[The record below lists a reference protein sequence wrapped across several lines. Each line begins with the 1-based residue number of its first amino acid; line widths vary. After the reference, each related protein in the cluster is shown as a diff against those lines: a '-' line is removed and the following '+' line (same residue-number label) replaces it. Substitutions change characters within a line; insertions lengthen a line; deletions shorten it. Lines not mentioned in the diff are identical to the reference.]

1 MPKNTPDI
9 SCFIPCFNEE
19 KIIGKCLETIIPFL
33 SRSGYTFE
41 VFVIDDTSTDNSAEV
56 ILDKSTRDKRIKYIK
71 YDKGPSKR
79 ENLAQSFKE
88 AEGNII
94 FFTDADLSADINMIP
109 SLINTIKNG
118 TDIAI
123 GSRYVK
129 GADVKREIMRLF
141 YSKIY
146 NLFVKTCFC
155 SDILDH
161 QCGLKI
167 FKKDVLIKL
176 VNKMGYDHTFQ
187 RGWTW
192 DTELLLRAKKE
203 GLEIKELPLKWRY
216 RKGHYLN
223 PFGQIK
229 SIIYLLKLKK
239 ELK

>member
-1 MPKNTPDI
+1 MAENTSEI
-9 SCFIPCFNEE
+9 SCFIPCYNEE
-19 KIIGKCLETIIPFL
+19 KIIGKCLDTIVPFL
-33 SRSGYTFE
+33 NKSGYTFE
-41 VFVIDDTSTDNSAEV
+41 VFVIDDASTDNSAK
-56 ILDKSTRDKRIKYIK
+56 IIIDKSISDKRIKYIR
-71 YDKGPSKR
+71 YNTGPSKR
-79 ENLAQSFKE
+79 ENLARSFKE
-88 AEGNII
+88 AKGNIV
-94 FFTDADLSADINMIP
+94 FFTDADLSADINIIP
-109 SLINTIKNG
+109 AFIDKIKNG

-129 GADVKREIMRLF
+129 GADVKRKILRLF

-146 NLFVKTCFC
+146 NFFVKIYFS

-167 FKKDVLIKL
+167 FKKDVLLDL
-176 VNKMGYDHTFQ
+176 VTKMGYDPTFQ

-203 GLEIKELPLKWRY
+203 GLRTEELPLKWRY

-223 PFGQIK
+223 PFKQIK
-229 SIIYLLKLKK
+229 SINYLLKLKK